1 QGPNI
6 IEYRF
11 KNTPPSFADIPV
23 ESLHLSTVDDQ
34 FARVTIRYRGE
45 DTHKRILAYLES
57 EFGRMERLPGQ
68 MLRGLNQQ
76 YNWRGSESEINLTYQ
91 AGTER
96 GYLFL
101 DSRTLAPRF
110 NDLLAD
116 TAEEAASRPA
126 DLHKSCMLHCRRVR
140 ALLRKSGVC
149 RADEGGSQGVRRNT
163 LGSHAFR
170 IGDLWE
176 S

>member
-1 QGPNI
+1 MCALLAGWMLSAPALAGAVSMINDPKGFRNIVWGTALNARPDLEPTRQGTNI

-11 KNTPPSFADIPV
+11 KNTPPSFADVPV
-23 ESLHLSTVDDQ
+23 ESVRLSTIDDQ
-34 FARVTIRYRGE
+34 FARVTVRYRGE
-45 DTHKRILAYLES
+45 ETHRKILAYLES

-91 AGTER
+91 ASTER

-110 NDLLAD
+110 NDFLAD
-116 TAEEAASRPA
+116 TAE
-126 DLHKSCMLHCRRVR
+126 
-140 ALLRKSGVC
+140 
-149 RADEGGSQGVRRNT
+149 
-163 LGSHAFR
+163 
-170 IGDLWE
+170 
-176 S
+176 

>member
-1 QGPNI
+1 MCALLAGWMVSAPALAGAVLMTNDPKGFRNI
-6 IEYRF
+6 VWGTALNARPELEPTRRGTNITEYRF

-34 FARVTIRYRGE
+34 FARVTVRYRGE
-45 DTHKRILAYLES
+45 ETHKKILAYLES

-91 AGTER
+91 ASTER

-110 NDLLAD
+110 NDFLAD
-116 TAEEAASRPA
+116 TAE
-126 DLHKSCMLHCRRVR
+126 
-140 ALLRKSGVC
+140 
-149 RADEGGSQGVRRNT
+149 
-163 LGSHAFR
+163 
-170 IGDLWE
+170 
-176 S
+176 

>member
-1 QGPNI
+1 MRLVSVLLAGWIACSPALAGAVSMTNDPKGFRKIIWGTALHTRSDLELTRRGPNI

-11 KNTPPSFADIPV
+11 KDTPPSFADIPV

-45 DTHKRILAYLES
+45 ETHKKILAYLES
-57 EFGRMERLPGQ
+57 EFGRIEHLPGQ

-91 AGTER
+91 ASTER

-116 TAEEAASRPA
+116 TAE
-126 DLHKSCMLHCRRVR
+126 
-140 ALLRKSGVC
+140 
-149 RADEGGSQGVRRNT
+149 
-163 LGSHAFR
+163 
-170 IGDLWE
+170 
-176 S
+176 